1 MAAGKDANWGTLVP
15 RFLLGVVFVY
25 HGGQKLFGLFGGEA
39 GAIDMMTKMI
49 GAPPPDGWGWPM
61 PGVMARAAAVT
72 EFFGG
77 ACLLLGLL
85 TRFWAAGLA
94 FTMFVAFWKVHGKN
108 GFGLQN
114 GGFEYNF
121 VLGFLALY
129 LVVAGGGAFSVD
141 EMFFKKKAPPP
152 PK

>member
-1 MAAGKDANWGTLVP
+1 MAAGKEANWGTLVP

-25 HGGQKLFGLFGGEA
+25 HGGDKLFGLFGGPPDSLEKMA
-39 GAIDMMTKMI
+39 KMI
-49 GAPPPDGWGWPM
+49 GPEGWGWPM

-77 ACLLLGLL
+77 ACVLLGLL

-94 FTMFVAFWKVHGKN
+94 WTMFVAFWKVHGKN
-108 GFGLQN
+108 GFGLGN

-121 VLGFLALY
+121 VLGVLALY
-129 LVVAGGGAFSVD
+129 LVVAGGGAFSMD
-141 EMFFKKKAPPP
+141 EMFFRKKPAPP
-152 PK
+152 KA